1 MTRPGWFMP
10 IISTMTLSLIV
21 MPTIVWA
28 HHPMAQPGRNAE
40 SPGALFWLIGV
51 GVFVA
56 VFIATWV
63 LLSYIERQQ
72 QVHSGGQPSSQR

>member
-1 MTRPGWFMP
+1 MP
-10 IISTMTLSLIV
+10 IVSIITLSLTAV
-21 MPTIVWA
+21 ATIAWA

-40 SPGALFWLIGV
+40 PPWALFWLIGV

-56 VFIATWV
+56 VFIAAWV